1 MHFFILPATRS
12 DLHLA
17 GRKMWWT
24 WDHLHKKV
32 GRMTQKY
39 ILYQLSIFNND
50 WNQFF
55 IPHLSDKEEKQS
67 GSCNER
73 QDNWFFPPF
82 SFDGALF
89 RRSVCVCV
97 CIPVIVFYIGLSV
110 RASACLNLGSH
121 TLRSRSFVPYLYPL
135 NVTSTTWLLSPGDKI
150 PSCKD
155 GSCPTFQKRP
165 LLAIQQS

>member
-1 MHFFILPATRS
+1 
-12 DLHLA
+12 
-17 GRKMWWT
+17 MWWT

-39 ILYQLSIFNND
+39 ISYQRSIFNND

-82 SFDGALF
+82 SFNGAHF
-89 RRSVCVCV
+89 RRRVCVCV
-97 CIPVIVFYIGLSV
+97 CSCHCILYWLVSTCISLPKSGLS
-110 RASACLNLGSH
+110 H
-121 TLRSRSFVPYLYPL
+121 TEVSFVWPYLYPL